1 MVGICNTDTK
11 MKSIVI
17 ITKTKQNMSR
27 NPINA
32 RLLST
37 MLLTGALV
45 LTGCSDND
53 YDLDQIDATVGIGG
67 DGLEIPASTTE
78 EIKLKDVLDLEENG
92 SVVEDETTHD
102 YVFRQ
107 NGDPISPIK
116 VSIQKIRVAQESGTS
131 IPFSFSISNNAMQK
145 GAKRASA
152 TVHADADIYKFSYS
166 GNKPKEVLT
175 LLAADA
181 TTTLSLNVPLNA
193 ISSAVPKLNDLTITL
208 PSYLKF
214 NVGNCSATPTV
225 DGSKLVFTNVP
236 TNGTFKVNVNVTGL
250 DLSSTATSGSISIDN
265 KINLEGR
272 IHLTANGSITGTLSS
287 VPNIEASFNMAAFTI
302 NSATGTFDPDINMNE
317 GLGNADITGIPDFL
331 TDKDVKV
338 DLYNPQILLNVSND
352 MDAEGTIT
360 GKIISRK
367 DGRVINTIDGVKIP
381 VAANSDN
388 KICINRT
395 GEAKAGY
402 AIVRVANLS
411 DAIITIPDNIEF
423 QATAK
428 VNTQKVTKFQLGH
441 DYTISPSYKIE
452 APLAF
457 AENAEIVYKDTLDD
471 WNDDLKD
478 LELAENTY
486 LSATANVANGVPAY
500 LSVDATPVDIN
511 KKPLSGIKIEMIKK
525 DVAASP
531 NGTDKVS
538 SPLEIKIT
546 QTETGALKKL
556 DGLIFTAAGK
566 AKNGDKAVTGI
577 TLNAEKHT
585 LKVTDIKIKIVGKVI
600 GDFN

>member
-1 MVGICNTDTK
+1 
-11 MKSIVI
+11 
-17 ITKTKQNMSR
+17 MSR

-107 NGDPISPIK
+107 NGDPISPVK
-116 VSIQKIRVAQESGTS
+116 VSIQKIRVAQESGAS

-152 TVHADADIYKFSYS
+152 TVRADADIYKFSYS

-181 TTTLSLNVPLNA
+181 TTTLSLNVPLSA
-193 ISSAVPKLNDLTITL
+193 ISSAVPKLNNMTITL

-214 NVGNCSATPTV
+214 TVGNCSATPTV

-250 DLSSTATSGSISIDN
+250 DLSSTATSGSISIDD

-272 IHLTANGSITGTLSS
+272 IHLTASGNITGTLSS
-287 VPNIEASFNMAAFTI
+287 VPTIEASFNMAAFTI

-402 AIVRVANLS
+402 TIVKVANLS

-428 VNTQKVTKFQLGH
+428 VNTQKVTKFLLGH

-511 KKPLSGIKIEMIKK
+511 KKPLSGINIEMIKK

-566 AKNGDKAVTGI
+566 AKDGDKAVTGI
-577 TLNAEKHT
+577 TLNAERHT